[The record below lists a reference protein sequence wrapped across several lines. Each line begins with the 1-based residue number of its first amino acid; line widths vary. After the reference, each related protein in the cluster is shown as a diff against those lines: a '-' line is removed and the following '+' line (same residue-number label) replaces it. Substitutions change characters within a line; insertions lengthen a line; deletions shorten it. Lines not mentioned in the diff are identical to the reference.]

1 MVARTWGQTRNLD
14 ERTVDPPDL
23 PKRRT
28 DGRGW
33 PGAPRY
39 GGQTRNF
46 RYGGDQIWGQTRN
59 SGDRTIY
66 PPELPKRR
74 PGGRGRPW
82 RPDVG
87 TDRKFQI
94 WGQARCPM
102 CRSGTFNVKR
112 STLNFQ
118 RGDRK
123 GAWSPGYGDRHDV
136 WAPGFLTRTSPSA
149 CQPVETDWGSPPPP
163 EKGDRHGVSPCAGDR
178 TLDPPDLPKR
188 RPGGRGWPGA
198 PRYGDRHEISD
209 MGDRHDVRY
218 TDQERST

>member
-1 MVARTWGQTRNLD
+1 MVAG
-14 ERTVDPPDL
+14 
-23 PKRRT
+23 
-28 DGRGW
+28 
-33 PGAPRY
+33 
-39 GGQTRNF
+39 
-46 RYGGDQIWGQTRN
+46 IWGQTRN
-59 SGDRTIY
+59 SGDRTID

-87 TDRKFQI
+87 TDTKFQI

-163 EKGDRHGVSPCAGDR
+163 KKGTDTEFHHVRATGLLTRRTYPSAGR
-178 TLDPPDLPKR
+178 AVEVGLGR
-188 RPGGRGWPGA
+188 R
-198 PRYGDRHEISD
+198 D
-209 MGDRHDVRY
+209 MG
-218 TDQERST
+218 TDTKFQIWGQTRCPIYRSGTFNVKRSTLNVQWW